1 LSVFDFSFDD
11 DDLGNSIPP
20 LTVSAFL
27 SFGIDL
33 LLLLLILV
41 ELLLLFVVVV
51 NIELGGV
58 ALIDAVIRV
67 LVELIGILLL
77 FIVDDDDVVVVVV
90 LGVVVVNDE
99 IPLTILFVFDDNR
112 LSSLL
117 IKLELSSLLSIL
129 ILKLELS
136 KILLVVPAVDDV
148 VVCVGFVVIIVA
160 ALVGVNCD
168 NWILRLFIGVVPVV
182 VALLW
187 NLYGIFSL
195 FTSSTRLFNL
205 LEFISISLLF
215 WLLVIIISSIVVK
228 LLSGVTIVVVVFP
241 FISWFVWFNKL
252 FWFVVVPLNKF
263 VSFVTIFCTC
273 VVDGAAEPLWMNKV

>member
-1 LSVFDFSFDD
+1 LSVFDFSFD

-90 LGVVVVNDE
+90 VLGVVVVVNDE

-168 NWILRLFIGVVPVV
+168 N
-182 VALLW
+182 
-187 NLYGIFSL
+187 
-195 FTSSTRLFNL
+195 
-205 LEFISISLLF
+205 
-215 WLLVIIISSIVVK
+215 
-228 LLSGVTIVVVVFP
+228 
-241 FISWFVWFNKL
+241 
-252 FWFVVVPLNKF
+252 
-263 VSFVTIFCTC
+263 
-273 VVDGAAEPLWMNKV
+273 